1 MPALTNIDACVF
13 DAYGTL
19 FDVTVAAKNC
29 QDDLGDQ
36 WTQLAQIW
44 REKQLQYSW
53 LRSLMNEYVSFWQ
66 VTQDALDYALATLK
80 IGDADLRKRLLDIYL
95 QLGAYPEVA
104 GMLKTLKG
112 AGLKTAILSNGSP
125 EMLASAVANAGLDG
139 VLDNVFSVEKLGIFK
154 PDSRVYQ
161 MAVDDLGVPKER
173 ICFMSSNSWDACG
186 GANFGFRVVWVNRF
200 GQAEEGLPG
209 QQEHEIT
216 NLSELPPLFGL

>member
-19 FDVTVAAKNC
+19 FDVTAAAKNC

-209 QQEHEIT
+209 QQEYEIT

>member
-19 FDVTVAAKNC
+19 FDVTAAAKNC

-36 WTQLAQIW
+36 WAQLAQIW

-53 LRSLMNEYVSFWQ
+53 LRSLMDEYVSFWQ

-186 GANFGFRVVWVNRF
+186 GANFGFRVVWVNRV
-200 GQAEEGLPG
+200 GRAEEGLPG
-209 QQEHEIT
+209 QQEHEII